1 MKKLSLTVRREV
13 SENNEEVYRIVGFSA
28 LSKEE
33 LPQKYL
39 AGSGP
44 AVYFCQ
50 GLDRL
55 WVKSHLPNLSIGD
68 FISKEKYEEY
78 KEFFAAAAANLR
90 GIRRERAEMMMSWHG
105 EICVVFHG

>member
-13 SENNEEVYRIVGFSA
+13 SENNKKIYCVVGFSA

-39 AGSGP
+39 EGPGP

-50 GLDRL
+50 EYDRL
-55 WVKSHLPNLSIGD
+55 WIKSPMPNLSIGD
-68 FISKEKYEEY
+68 CISEAKYEEY
-78 KEFFAAAAANLR
+78 KRYLEQAAANLHA
-90 GIRRERAEMMMSWHG
+90 IRCEREEMAKSWHG
-105 EICVVFHG
+105 EICVVFCN

>member
-13 SENNEEVYRIVGFSA
+13 SENNEEVYCVVGLSA

-39 AGSGP
+39 EGPGP

-50 GLDRL
+50 EYDRL
-55 WVKSHLPNLSIGD
+55 WVKSSLRNLSIGD
-68 FISKEKYEEY
+68 FLSKGEYEEY
-78 KEFFAAAAANLR
+78 KEFFADAAANLR
-90 GIRRERAEMMMSWHG
+90 SIRREQREMAKSWHG
-105 EICVVFHG
+105 ELCVVF